1 MPTSTS
7 TVDSANTIAADIRL
21 TLMGLSD
28 NARSVASAVSHSSL
42 TTVMGLSHL
51 AGNARRAERIREFKS
66 DPELTAALNLPAKTK
81 RMRPLPEDFTEQITI
96 QLPEVKPLGE
106 LYEHPHG
113 PPVQSIKHVS
123 DLVDKPIVTQ
133 TSARLDVGGSVKI
146 VGADNQTIEVDAET
160 GYMVILHHHILTF
173 CKTIPVFRF
182 NQLRN
187 LLV

>member
-51 AGNARRAERIREFKS
+51 AGNARRAGRIREFKN

-81 RMRPLPEDFTEQITI
+81 RMRPLG
-96 QLPEVKPLGE
+96 LPTKLVAGILS
-106 LYEHPHG
+106 HPVVIKRTASPP
-113 PPVQSIKHVS
+113 PPV
-123 DLVDKPIVTQ
+123 
-133 TSARLDVGGSVKI
+133 
-146 VGADNQTIEVDAET
+146 
-160 GYMVILHHHILTF
+160 
-173 CKTIPVFRF
+173 
-182 NQLRN
+182 
-187 LLV
+187 